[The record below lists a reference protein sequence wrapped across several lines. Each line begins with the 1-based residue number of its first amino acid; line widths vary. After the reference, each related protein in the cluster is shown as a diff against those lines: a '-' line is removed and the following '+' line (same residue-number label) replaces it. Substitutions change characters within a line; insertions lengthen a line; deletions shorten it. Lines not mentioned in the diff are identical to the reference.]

1 VDSYFLLDAR
11 LGYSFE
17 SIPGLSANLTVKNVL
32 NNEHREFVGAPELGR
47 FFMTRLTYQLP

>member
-1 VDSYFLLDAR
+1 LDAR

-17 SIPGLSANLTVKNVL
+17 SVPGLRANLTVKNVL